1 MPSLLY
7 EYTTLNKTIWN
18 YPLKI
23 HDQKCKLKWSEIFCL
38 YNPASMM
45 VLGNVLL
52 NYNYAAHTMG
62 HRIIQTNTH
71 KAEWWKIDCKG
82 F

>member
-1 MPSLLY
+1 MPSLL
-7 EYTTLNKTIWN
+7 YTTLNKTILN

-23 HDQKCKLKWSEIFCL
+23 HDQKCKLKWSETFCL

-52 NYNYAAHTMG
+52 NYTYAAHSETED
-62 HRIIQTNTH
+62 NSN
-71 KAEWWKIDCKG
+71 KYE
-82 F
+82 